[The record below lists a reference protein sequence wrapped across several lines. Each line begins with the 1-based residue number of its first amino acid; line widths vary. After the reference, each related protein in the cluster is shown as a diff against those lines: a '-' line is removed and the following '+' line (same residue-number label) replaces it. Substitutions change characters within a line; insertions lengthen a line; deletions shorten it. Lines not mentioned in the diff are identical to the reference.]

1 MLLFSRRV
9 SRVLAAVSVHSK
21 FATPPGGIKMS
32 TKAHSDS
39 QEATKKLRDAG
50 LLLSRALIG
59 DKWCEAF
66 DGRTITVSNPATG
79 EFLADVPFMGRK
91 ETELAITV
99 ANEAFPVWSQKT
111 TAERSKLLRNW
122 FDLLIEHKEELGR
135 LMTLEQGK
143 PLKEAIGEIV
153 YAAGFVELYAE
164 EAKRIYGE
172 IIPAAT
178 HDKRLIVLR
187 QPVGVVGAITP
198 WNFPLAMITRK
209 VAPALAAGCTIIVKP
224 SEFTPLS
231 AVAAAKLALQAG
243 IPPGVLNIVIGDA
256 PQIGGAL
263 LESTKV
269 RKITFTGSTQVGKKL
284 MEGSAATVKKVSLEL
299 GGNAPCIIFD
309 DANIE
314 VAVRGALAAKYRNSG
329 QTCVCINRILVQDG
343 IYEEFAKAFAQA
355 VSGLHVG
362 NGLEEGVTQGP
373 LINPAAVAKV
383 VSHVEDAVAKGARV
397 LVGGKTHSLGRTFY
411 EPTVLADTTPDMKIF
426 CEEVFGP
433 VAPLFRFKDEK
444 EAVRLA
450 NDTHFGLASYV
461 FTENISRAWRV
472 AEALEYGMVGLNEGL
487 ISTEV
492 APFGGVKQSG
502 LGREGS
508 KYGLDEYLEM
518 KYVCFG
524 NMASS

>member
-1 MLLFSRRV
+1 MLHFARRV
-9 SRVLAAVSVHSK
+9 SKGLPAIALWSK
-21 FATPPGGIKMS
+21 FDNPQLRCKMG
-32 TKAHSDS
+32 TEAHSDS
-39 QEATKKLRDAG
+39 QEWAKKLRDTG
-50 LLLSRALIG
+50 LLLSKALIG
-59 DKWCEAF
+59 DKWCGSI

-79 EFLADVPFMGRK
+79 ELLANVPFMSRK
-91 ETELAITV
+91 ETELAIT
-99 ANEAFPVWSQKT
+99 AAHEAFPAWSQKT
-111 TAERSKLLRNW
+111 STERSKLLRKW
-122 FDLLIEHKEELGR
+122 FDLLIEHKEDLGH

-143 PLKEAIGEIV
+143 PLKEAVGEIV

-164 EAKRIYGE
+164 EAKRVYGD
-172 IIPAAT
+172 IIPATT

-187 QPVGVVGAITP
+187 QPIGVVGAITP

-231 AVAAAKLALQAG
+231 AVAAAKLALEAG
-243 IPPGVLNIVIGDA
+243 IPPGVLNIVIGDG
-256 PQIGGAL
+256 PQIGAAL

-284 MEGSAATVKKVSLEL
+284 MEGCAATVKKVSLEL

-343 IYEEFAKAFAQA
+343 IYEEFAEAFGQA
-355 VSGLHVG
+355 VSRLQVG
-362 NGLEEGVTQGP
+362 NGLDTGVTQGP
-373 LINPAAVAKV
+373 LINRAAVEKV
-383 VSHVEDAVAKGARV
+383 ESHVEDAVSKGARV
-397 LVGGKTHSLGRTFY
+397 LVGGKKHSLGRTFY
-411 EPTVLADTTPDMKIF
+411 EPTVLVDATPSMKIF
-426 CEEVFGP
+426 SEEVFGP
-433 VAPLFRFKDEK
+433 VAPLIRFNDEK

-450 NDTHFGLASYV
+450 NDTEFGLASYV

-472 AEALEYGMVGLNEGL
+472 AEALEYGMVGLNEGV

-518 KYVCFG
+518 KYVCLG
-524 NMASS
+524 NISSV